1 MGRSSLRA
9 ALLLGITLLTSGC
22 AEFTRHGG
30 VMDWLEDSLWFRA
43 DTKKHR
49 ILRSYLLVGSILNVA
64 TKSNLSAEEREVLA
78 KRVNTA
84 IRQADEAFTCAYGSE
99 RGCVF
104 FDERMARLDSS
115 IFRIAVA
122 ALYPEETRDLIAV
135 VRKGLVGKVPV
146 AGNALEVAIK
156 ATELGAVTAGAIQE
170 GAVAVA
176 SLLKLGE
183 TGLQYGSR
191 IGPLYRDSLEMDMRV
206 FLSSMAQ
213 GYGCSNV
220 PSTTPT
226 LSDECIAY
234 NRGRETYLEGSGD
247 LAQMSRF
254 LRGDGAR
261 YAVAMRPTAS
271 HFLEASELIWRSCQ
285 NLLSAEDATSLCRAY
300 YTSFKSF
307 PGDNDDERKKKQRG
321 ANKLILGD
329 CVAAGFSDQRTVALI
344 NAVETDDGT
353 LFLRSR
359 LVRPKRLGWDTCVAT
374 EQMK

>member
-1 MGRSSLRA
+1 M
-9 ALLLGITLLTSGC
+9 TLLTSGC

-30 VMDWLEDSLWFRA
+30 VMDWLEDSFWFRA

-49 ILRSYLLVGSILNVA
+49 ILRSYLLVGSVLNVA

-84 IRQADEAFTCAYGSE
+84 IRQADEAFTCAFESI

-104 FDERMARLDSS
+104 FDERLARLDSS

-122 ALYPEETRDLIAV
+122 ALYPEETRDLMSV

-156 ATELGAVTAGAIQE
+156 ATELGAVTAGAINE

-206 FLSSMAQ
+206 FLLSMRSS
-213 GYGCSNV
+213 CSV
-220 PSTTPT
+220 PAAAAC
-226 LSDECIAY
+226 EAY
-234 NRGRETYLEGSGD
+234 DRAFQIYKEGAGD
-247 LAQMSRF
+247 LSEIRRF
-254 LRGDGAR
+254 LRSEATA
-261 YAVAMRPTAS
+261 YSASMTPAAS
-271 HFLEASELIWRSCQ
+271 HFMEASELIWRSCQ
-285 NLLSAEDATSLCRAY
+285 NLLSTPAQLSLCRAY
-300 YTSFKSF
+300 YPEGERDSFAGST
-307 PGDNDDERKKKQRG
+307 PKKREQARVG
-321 ANKLILGD
+321 ANKLILGA
-329 CVAAGFSDQRTVALI
+329 CVEKSFEVQRP
-344 NAVETDDGT
+344 NAVARALELDG
-353 LFLRSR
+353 LL
-359 LVRPKRLGWDTCVAT
+359 PPA
-374 EQMK
+374 QMKPSDVITWDCANEVAKPV